1 MMIAMIIMFTG
12 CTTETTVEVN
22 LPVERYAVFF
32 YLYGGWDYVSNAEI
46 RIVSTADNRIS
57 HTATSDEYGRATIFD
72 VRLGSYHVTITAQ
85 DYEVFEDIINVT
97 LLNFEFHP
105 YLNPILVTGW
115 IWVRVP
121 GWNDIS
127 NAEVTLVNTEDSDIF
142 FTEMT
147 DWHGDARFRSIPK
160 GVYTLT
166 VSAEGYHE
174 HSESMNIQ
182 EHFNRSVWLTPHG
195 S

>member
-1 MMIAMIIMFTG
+1 MVIAIVIMLTG
-12 CTTETTVEVN
+12 CTNEKIVEVN

-46 RIVSTADNRIS
+46 RIVSTADSRIT
-57 HTATSDEYGRATIFD
+57 HTAISDEYGRATIFD
-72 VRLGSYHVTITAQ
+72 VRLGSYHLTITAQ
-85 DYEVFEDIINVT
+85 DYEILEDVINVT
-97 LLNFEFHP
+97 LLNFEFHL
-105 YLNPILVTGW
+105 YLNPILVSGM
-115 IWVRVP
+115 IWVRAP

-147 DWHGDARFRSIPK
+147 DWRGDALFRRIPK

-182 EHFNRSVWLTPHG
+182 EPFSRNVWLTPHG